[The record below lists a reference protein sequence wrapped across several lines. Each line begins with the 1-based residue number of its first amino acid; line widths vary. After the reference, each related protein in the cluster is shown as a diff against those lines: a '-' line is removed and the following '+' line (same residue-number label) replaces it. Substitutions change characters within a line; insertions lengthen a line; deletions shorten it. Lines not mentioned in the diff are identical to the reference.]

1 MIVVAVTVVV
11 AVIVV
16 VVVVVVVIVAVVVLL
31 WLMVWLRLWLSWE
44 WKAKMKSTRSCA
56 SENNFTS
63 RSSPPSTNHMI
74 CG

>member
-1 MIVVAVTVVV
+1 MIVVVV
-11 AVIVV
+11 AVIVAV
-16 VVVVVVVIVAVVVLL
+16 VVVVVVDALMLML
-31 WLMVWLRLWLSWE
+31 WLWLNWGVTSDE
-44 WKAKMKSTRSCA
+44 EINHRSCA